1 MLTSFLGFGRWAE
14 PVLVVGTHTLMVLE
28 VATKAE
34 MPEYFSDSAFTHIPL
49 ASGKNRPPPSAFRP
63 GGKSIFRPFS
73 GKKGGKLL
81 SFVCHGKRAENIP
94 YSALQFFSRKKGGNE
109 AEN

>member
-34 MPEYFSDSAFTHIPL
+34 MPEYFSDSVFRHICL
-49 ASGKNRPPPSAFRP
+49 
-63 GGKSIFRPFS
+63 I
-73 GKKGGKLL
+73 L
-81 SFVCHGKRAENIP
+81 
-94 YSALQFFSRKKGGNE
+94 
-109 AEN
+109 